1 MALGLFSFTPLPLFS
16 ALALPI
22 DSHQSS
28 PPPSHQSHHH
38 SSFPPLSSLP
48 FFRCWLCSLGFASFP
63 PLCVC
68 VYAFSVTCFVSLP
81 VSDQDRRTFILG
93 LLWLFVL
100 YIGIPRPSLVVLS
113 YTSVDQPPHVF
124 FFTPFPPHKSLFSRT
139 LALGLAPLRFVSSGL
154 LQDRRT
160 FYFWPSRPGLRTRH
174 VNRNI
179 GH

>member
-1 MALGLFSFTPLPLFS
+1 MDFFSFTPLPLFS

-48 FFRCWLCSLGFASFP
+48 FFSLLVVQFGVCLLSS
-63 PLCVC
+63 LVC

-93 LLWLFVL
+93 LLWLFAL
-100 YIGIPRPSLVVLS
+100 YIGIPRLSLVVLS

-124 FFTPFPPHKSLFSRT
+124 FFALFPPHKSLFSRT

-154 LQDRRT
+154 LLDRRT